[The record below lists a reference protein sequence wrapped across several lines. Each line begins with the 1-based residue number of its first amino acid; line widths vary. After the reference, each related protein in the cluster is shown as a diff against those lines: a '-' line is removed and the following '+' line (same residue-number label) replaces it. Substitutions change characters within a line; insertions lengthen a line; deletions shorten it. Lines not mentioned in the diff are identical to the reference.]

1 MADVTSMALL
11 DLLRKAAAEP
21 DLDFLREAM
30 ATMSQALMEAEV
42 EAHLGAGRHERSDE
56 RTGQRNG
63 YRDRPWDTRVG
74 SIPLRVPRVRD
85 GSYFPALLEPRT
97 RAERALTAVI
107 QEAYVQG
114 VGTRR
119 VDALV
124 QALGMTGI
132 SKSQVSRL
140 CQELDGVVER
150 FRSRRLDGGPY
161 PYVWLDATFVKVRV
175 EGRVVS
181 MAVVIAT
188 SVRLTGERE
197 VLGFDVGPS
206 EDGAFWLRFLRSLV
220 ARGLSGVQLV
230 ISDAHQ
236 GPQGAIAAV
245 LQGAGW
251 QRCRVH
257 FVRNALALVPKGA
270 QPWVAATIR
279 TAFAQP
285 DATTARDQ
293 WRRVADGFRD
303 RFPRLAALLDEA
315 EADVL
320 AYLAFPP
327 EHWRQIWSNN
337 PLERLNKEVKRRTD
351 VVGIFPNEA
360 AVVRLVGAVLSEQHD
375 EWQVGRRYRSAESL
389 TKLRAPLA
397 ADPSVVRPA
406 VGYLA
411 MPTGIIRP
419 RSYTLDGTLP
429 GPEDCDAG
437 EHRCGLSGS
446 CSNAFDPVTLLL
458 VCAKSAYASAKEVRH
473 RTHRRK
479 NAEPLALGRGYP
491 PPQWFVR
498 CPHVSPRCRR
508 FTRGMLPGRYRAG
521 RIRCVTSAS
530 TLGVAEASE

>member
-1 MADVTSMALL
+1 MADTTSMALL
-11 DLLRKAAAEP
+11 DLVRKAAVEP
-21 DLDFLREAM
+21 DVDFLREAM
-30 ATMSQALMEAEV
+30 KVISHALMEAEV
-42 EAHLGAGRHERSDE
+42 EAHVGAGRHERSTE

-63 YRDRPWDTRVG
+63 YRERDWDTRVG
-74 SIPLRVPRVRD
+74 TIPLRVPRVRD

-150 FRSRRLDGGPY
+150 FRSRRLEGPY
-161 PYVWLDATFVKVRV
+161 PYLWLDATFVKVRV

-188 SVRLTGERE
+188 SVRMTGERE

-206 EDGAFWLRFLRSLV
+206 EDGAFWLGFLRSLV
-220 ARGLSGVQLV
+220 ARGLAGVQLV

-236 GPQGAIAAV
+236 GLKTAIAAV
-245 LQGAGW
+245 LAGASW

-270 QPWVAATIR
+270 QAWVAATIR

-285 DATTARDQ
+285 DATSAREQ
-293 WRRVADGFRD
+293 WRRVADGFRE

-320 AYLAFPP
+320 AYLAFPA

-360 AVVRLVGAVLSEQHD
+360 AVVRLTGAVLSEQHD
-375 EWQVGRRYRSAESL
+375 EWQVGRRYLSAESL
-389 TKLRAPLA
+389 AKLLTPAPADA
-397 ADPSVVRPA
+397 A
-406 VGYLA
+406 
-411 MPTGIIRP
+411 
-419 RSYTLDGTLP
+419 
-429 GPEDCDAG
+429 
-437 EHRCGLSGS
+437 
-446 CSNAFDPVTLLL
+446 
-458 VCAKSAYASAKEVRH
+458 
-473 RTHRRK
+473 
-479 NAEPLALGRGYP
+479 LALP
-491 PPQWFVR
+491 
-498 CPHVSPRCRR
+498 
-508 FTRGMLPGRYRAG
+508 MAG
-521 RIRCVTSAS
+521 
-530 TLGVAEASE
+530 

>member
-1 MADVTSMALL
+1 MADTTSMALL

-21 DLDFLREAM
+21 DVDFLREALGVL
-30 ATMSQALMEAEV
+30 SHALMEAEV
-42 EAHLGAGRHERSDE
+42 EAHLGAGRHERSE
-56 RTGQRNG
+56 GRTGQRNG
-63 YRDRPWDTRVG
+63 YRERVWDTRAG
-74 SIPLRVPRVRD
+74 SIELRVPRVRD

-150 FRSRRLDGGPY
+150 FRSRRLEGPY
-161 PYVWLDATFVKVRV
+161 PYVWLDATFVKVRL

-188 SVRLTGERE
+188 SVRGSGERE

-206 EDGAFWLRFLRSLV
+206 EDGAFWLSFLRSLV
-220 ARGLSGVQLV
+220 ARGLSGVHLV

-236 GPQGAIAAV
+236 GLTAAIATV
-245 LQGAGW
+245 LHGASW

-257 FVRNALALVPKGA
+257 FVRNALGLVPKGA
-270 QPWVAATIR
+270 QAWVAATIR
-279 TAFAQP
+279 TAFVQP
-285 DATTARDQ
+285 DAVQAREQ

-351 VVGIFPNEA
+351 VVGIFPNAA
-360 AVVRLVGAVLSEQHD
+360 AVIRLVGAVLSEQHD
-375 EWQVGRRYRSAESL
+375 EWQVGRRYLSAESL
-389 TKLRAPLA
+389 AKLRKETT
-397 ADPSVVRPA
+397 ADPTP
-406 VGYLA
+406 
-411 MPTGIIRP
+411 
-419 RSYTLDGTLP
+419 
-429 GPEDCDAG
+429 
-437 EHRCGLSGS
+437 
-446 CSNAFDPVTLLL
+446 
-458 VCAKSAYASAKEVRH
+458 
-473 RTHRRK
+473 
-479 NAEPLALGRGYP
+479 
-491 PPQWFVR
+491 
-498 CPHVSPRCRR
+498 
-508 FTRGMLPGRYRAG
+508 
-521 RIRCVTSAS
+521 
-530 TLGVAEASE
+530 